1 MAQKMQAAG
10 YEMTTWAGGTVYYAP
25 AGMGA
30 SRAGAYAGT
39 TPGVWLYPVPD
50 VTGTAMVWA
59 NGAGQIVTKSFTG
72 PYGEELGV
80 FTEPGYSSIGF
91 AGYVS
96 GPYPDNV
103 SYTPN
108 RYLSNLTGRFMS
120 VDPSGSINIHDPR
133 TFNQYAYVAGNPLTF
148 VDPAGLY
155 VYVVTYAMDKETQ
168 WEFRSAAETFAHEI
182 QSAEGYDS
190 KADYV
195 LFRELNTFADL
206 EQTFSAARGLGTE
219 YGKVAAWAHFS
230 HGGPNSGPYF
240 GKRGDLD
247 ANQVSMDRLSTI
259 DFNFAD
265 TAIAA
270 FYSCN
275 SAKFAK
281 EFASSFHVQSYG
293 YEHGTNF
300 SAGKDARVVQPRF
313 WSPIAIPGSVYLL
326 QSEGQS
332 NGASFW
338 KSLMI
343 NTGFVQPKAE
353 PMLRYDVP

>member
-1 MAQKMQAAG
+1 VKAVA
-10 YEMTTWAGGTVYYAP
+10 VSSIIP
-25 AGMGA
+25 
-30 SRAGAYAGT
+30 GAYGEQL
-39 TPGVWLYPVPD
+39 GIFPD
-50 VTGTAMVWA
+50 AMVSD
-59 NGAGQIVTKSFTG
+59 V
-72 PYGEELGV
+72 
-80 FTEPGYSSIGF
+80 GY
-91 AGYVS
+91 AGYVDDRNTT
-96 GPYPDNV
+96 GLM
-103 SYTPN
+103 YTPN
-108 RYLSNLTGRFMS
+108 RYLSLNASFMS
-120 VDPSGSINIHDPR
+120 VDPSGSFNLHDPR